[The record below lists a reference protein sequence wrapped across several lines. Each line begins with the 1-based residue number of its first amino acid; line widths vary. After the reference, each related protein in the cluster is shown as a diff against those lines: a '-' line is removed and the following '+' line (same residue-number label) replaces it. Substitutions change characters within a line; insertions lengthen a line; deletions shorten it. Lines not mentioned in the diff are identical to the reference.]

1 MAYFLFIDESGQDHR
16 DSPYEVLAGVAVE
29 DRDLWNLIQAIQD
42 AELRHFGRRY
52 SSGTKELKGKKIL
65 KSKVFRIA
73 GQLPPIEE
81 NDRRLLAKKCLENGA
96 TAGKKEMT
104 ALAQA
109 KLSYVAE
116 VFEICARFR
125 CKVFASI
132 VSAEEAIE
140 HSPDHL
146 RKDYAYLFERFFY
159 FLEDI
164 DATSAGIVVFD
175 ELEKS
180 QSHILLVQM
189 DRYFKATAKGK
200 QRAGRIIP
208 EPFFVHSDLTT
219 GIQLADLAAY
229 IISWGF
235 RTKELTKT
243 ARPELDDFVKSVC
256 QLRHRAIREVNDN
269 PEFVIWSIGVIKDL
283 RPKEIQCDDQL

>member
-1 MAYFLFIDESGQDHR
+1 MAFFLFVDESGQDHR

-29 DRDLWNLIQAIQD
+29 DRDLWNLIQTIQE
-42 AELRHFGRRY
+42 AETRHFGKRY

-65 KSKVFRIA
+65 KLKVFRIA
-73 GQLPPIEE
+73 EQLPPMEE
-81 NDRRLLAKKCLENGA
+81 NERRILAKRCLENGA
-96 TAGKKEMT
+96 ASGKKEMT

-109 KLSYVAE
+109 KIAYVNE

-125 CKVFASI
+125 CKIFASI
-132 VSAEEAIE
+132 VSADEISE

-146 RKDYAYLFERFFY
+146 RKDYAYLFERYFY

-164 DATSAGIVVFD
+164 DPISAGIVVFD

-189 DRYFKATAKGK
+189 DRYFKATTKGK
-200 QRAGRIIP
+200 QRSGRIIP

-219 GIQLADLAAY
+219 GIQLADLVAY

-235 RTKELTKT
+235 RTRELTKP
-243 ARPELDDFVKSVC
+243 ARPELNDFVKLVC
-256 QLRHRAIREVNDN
+256 QLRHKTMREVNEN

-283 RPKEIQCDDQL
+283 RPKEAHCDGK